1 MKSDAEAVGCADAIL
16 VFFGLLFDITNLLG
30 NLLEGVLIVG
40 ILNLQLY
47 MESENHCHA
56 AVVQIRIAS
65 DLVASSQRAAI
76 VPFRSSLRF
85 DVSLVMVVVLEKIR
99 GK

>member
-1 MKSDAEAVGCADAIL
+1 MGCADAIL

-30 NLLEGVLIVG
+30 NLLEGVLVVG

-47 MESENHCHA
+47 MQLENSCYA
-56 AVVQIRIAS
+56 AVVPTRIAS
-65 DLVASSQRAAI
+65 NLVASSQRAAI

-85 DVSLVMVVVLEKIR
+85 GVSLVMMVVLEKI
-99 GK
+99 

>member
-1 MKSDAEAVGCADAIL
+1 MGCADAIL

-30 NLLEGVLIVG
+30 NLLEGVLVVG

-47 MESENHCHA
+47 MESGNPCHA
-56 AVVQIRIAS
+56 AVVPIRIAS
-65 DLVASSQRAAI
+65 NLVASSQKAAI

-85 DVSLVMVVVLEKIR
+85 GVSLVMMVVLEII
-99 GK
+99 

>member
-1 MKSDAEAVGCADAIL
+1 MGCADAIL
-16 VFFGLLFDITNLLG
+16 VLFGLLFDITNLLG

-47 MESENHCHA
+47 MESENHCQA

-85 DVSLVMVVVLEKIR
+85 DVSLVMMVVLEKIR
-99 GK
+99 GE

>member
-1 MKSDAEAVGCADAIL
+1 MGCADAIL

-47 MESENHCHA
+47 TESENHCQA

-76 VPFRSSLRF
+76 VPFRSSLRL
-85 DVSLVMVVVLEKIR
+85 DVSLVMMVVLEKIR
-99 GK
+99 GKWSSVS

>member
-1 MKSDAEAVGCADAIL
+1 MGCADAIL

-30 NLLEGVLIVG
+30 NLLEGVLVVG

-47 MESENHCHA
+47 MQLENPCYT
-56 AVVQIRIAS
+56 AVVPIRIAS
-65 DLVASSQRAAI
+65 NLAASSQRAAI

-85 DVSLVMVVVLEKIR
+85 DVSLVMMVVLEKI
-99 GK
+99 